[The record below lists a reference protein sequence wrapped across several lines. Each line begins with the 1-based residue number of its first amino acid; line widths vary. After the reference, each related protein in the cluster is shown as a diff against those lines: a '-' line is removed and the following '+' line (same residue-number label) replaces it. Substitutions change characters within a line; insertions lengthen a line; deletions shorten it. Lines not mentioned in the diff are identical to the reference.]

1 MEFIGRRRGSGT
13 SPPRKKVRRV
23 FTNSRERQRQQNVN
37 GAFAD
42 LRRLVPTHPP
52 DRKLSKSEILKLAIK
67 YIKLLS
73 SVLEY
78 QKQEEEEI
86 LRREGVTDHSSIG
99 QNGSTDFSF
108 TNCCRQELNFEQRK
122 SEMREFSSEIINVT
136 ECESS
141 IEVISSP
148 GSNISCES
156 DRDAR
161 SREQM

>member
-1 MEFIGRRRGSGT
+1 M
-13 SPPRKKVRRV
+13 
-23 FTNSRERQRQQNVN
+23 N

-78 QKQEEEEI
+78 QKQEEEEMM
-86 LRREGVTDHSSIG
+86 RREGLLPSVHQTTSDSHPSFDLRPKTMDPI
-99 QNGSTDFSF
+99 F
-108 TNCCRQELNFEQRK
+108 TNCCRQEYNCEHSK
-122 SEMREFSSEIINVT
+122 AGIVHNSTEIINVT

-148 GSNISCES
+148 GSTFSCES
-156 DRDAR
+156 DRDVH
-161 SREQM
+161 SRERM